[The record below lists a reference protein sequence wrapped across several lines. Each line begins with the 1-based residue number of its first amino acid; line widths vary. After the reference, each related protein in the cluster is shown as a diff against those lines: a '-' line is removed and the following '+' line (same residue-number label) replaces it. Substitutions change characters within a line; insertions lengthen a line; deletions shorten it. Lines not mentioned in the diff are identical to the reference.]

1 MTLNRLTLAA
11 VLLGTMA
18 VPALAQPARH
28 HVRHV
33 SASAHRVS
41 TTPAVTPAT
50 PAVATSAPAVTPA
63 TPAIGKTPM
72 AAATTPTLGKS
83 AIAAPALTA
92 TATQTA
98 ASPAAPSPRLTTLP
112 PVQAAPKLN

>member
-41 TTPAVTPAT
+41 TTPAVM
-50 PAVATSAPAVTPA
+50 PA

-83 AIAAPALTA
+83 AITAPAPTA